1 MLISNIITK
10 INVGGNNMD
19 FDVITIIRSS
29 DGVVHIYADMD
40 AEESV
45 ELLSVASDILLNP
58 ESCNDEPD
66 LFQ

>member
-1 MLISNIITK
+1 
-10 INVGGNNMD
+10 MD